1 MIGTWKSANKYREEK
16 KIKGKPYGWA
26 IAAQIIIVLGA
37 IGMISGMITEF
48 LNPS

>member
-26 IAAQIIIVLGA
+26 IFY
-37 IGMISGMITEF
+37 F
-48 LNPS
+48 LFK